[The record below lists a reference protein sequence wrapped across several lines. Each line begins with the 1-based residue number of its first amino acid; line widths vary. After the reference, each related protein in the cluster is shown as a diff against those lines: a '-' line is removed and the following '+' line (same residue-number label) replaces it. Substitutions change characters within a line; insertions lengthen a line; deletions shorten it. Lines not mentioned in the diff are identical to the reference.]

1 MQFESK
7 KEYVAKLLGEE
18 DTIFIVPDYQR
29 PYSWGQD
36 ECEQLW
42 TDIVNVFGDGENIDE
57 YFLGSIVTYKND
69 QKLLEIIDGQQRI
82 TTLTLLFRAF
92 YEHFMSILKMR
103 AKMLS
108 KVI

>member
-1 MQFESK
+1 MYLEMEKTLKS
-7 KEYVAKLLGEE
+7 
-18 DTIFIVPDYQR
+18 IFWV
-29 PYSWGQD
+29 
-36 ECEQLW
+36 L
-42 TDIVNVFGDGENIDE
+42 
-57 YFLGSIVTYKND
+57 LGSIVTYKND